1 MSNNQTD
8 FVGFEDTVPATYTA
22 KAAKKEND
30 LFFNGITY
38 TSSKGVEHRIQS
50 AFGLQKGRSQIEDL
64 IIEILEECDTDEERV
79 KEANNFFKRLSC
91 KSVWLKSD
99 KPEKKAKLTKDDL

>member
-1 MSNNQTD
+1 MSNNQSD
-8 FVGFEDTVPATYTA
+8 FGFEDSSNSTTT
-22 KAAKKEND
+22 KGKKEND

-38 TSSKGVEHRIQS
+38 TSSKGVEYRIQS

-64 IIEILEECDTDEERV
+64 IIEILEECDTDEERT

-91 KSVWLKSD
+91 KSVWLKSVQ
-99 KPEKKAKLTKDDL
+99 PEKKPKLSRDDL

>member
-1 MSNNQTD
+1 MATQTD
-8 FVGFEDTVPATYTA
+8 FGFEDSNATNTT
-22 KAAKKEND
+22 KGTKKEND

-38 TSSKGVEHRIQS
+38 TSSKDVEHRIQS

-64 IIEILEECDTDEERV
+64 IIEILEECDTDEERT

-91 KSVWLKSD
+91 KAVWLKSVQ
-99 KPEKKAKLTKDDL
+99 PEKKPKLTKDDL